1 MKTYASINKRI
12 TKCNKLIQ
20 YLTVLRCAAL
30 MAVTIAMQM
39 NASLAIAESG
49 DTPTKLK
56 GMYAGVFVGTGQ
68 VDNRI
73 VDVKGFANWGQPG
86 WAVDYNRSAD
96 VGGLLVGR
104 KFNTSDKIFFLESDL
119 IFGNMTASTK
129 KLEPYE
135 EQEYDRADPPVHGWI
150 DPYVKDESAE
160 TNYNWILL
168 LRGGAGKV
176 VGKWTI
182 FVTGGMAVAQITDSL
197 TDIDF
202 DFRPDTYMPLEFD
215 PDDSF
220 STKSEKL
227 GWVLGIGVESQFT
240 KSWTARLETLYFD
253 FGKSTHY
260 ANHFKD
266 DRCEPG
272 NEMSLCP
279 YGITH
284 KLKLVRFAITR
295 PF

>member
-1 MKTYASINKRI
+1 
-12 TKCNKLIQ
+12 
-20 YLTVLRCAAL
+20 
-30 MAVTIAMQM
+30 MAVSIAMQM
-39 NASLAIAESG
+39 NASLASAESG

-104 KFNTSDKIFFLESDL
+104 KFNTSDKISFLESDL

-135 EQEYDRADPPVHGWI
+135 VQEYDRADPPVPGWI
-150 DPYVKDESAE
+150 DPYNKDESAE
-160 TNYNWILL
+160 TKFKWVLS

-176 VGKWTI
+176 FGKWTI
-182 FVTGGMAVAQITDSL
+182 FATGGLAVAQIADSL

-202 DFRPDTYMPLEFD
+202 DSDDNTPHVFD

-227 GWVLGIGVESQFT
+227 GWVLGIGVERQFT
-240 KSWTARLETLYFD
+240 KSWTARLETSYFD

-260 ANHFKD
+260 ANHSKD
-266 DRCEPG
+266 DRCGPG

-279 YGITH
+279 FSITH
-284 KLKLVRFAITR
+284 KLKLVRFAITH